1 MMIVK
6 KRKVMIINPE
16 NEPQAMQSPRSLKQG
31 TSFIIQL
38 FRAETRNSTF
48 QLKKAIPA

>member
-1 MMIVK
+1 MIIQKEK
-6 KRKVMIINPE
+6 KKVMIINLE

-38 FRAETRNSTF
+38 FLRWDKELNISEAF
-48 QLKKAIPA
+48 PV